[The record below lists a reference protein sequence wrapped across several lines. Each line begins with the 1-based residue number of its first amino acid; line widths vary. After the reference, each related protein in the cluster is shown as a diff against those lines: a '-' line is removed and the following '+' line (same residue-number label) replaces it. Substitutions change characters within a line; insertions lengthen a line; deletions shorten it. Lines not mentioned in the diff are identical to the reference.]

1 MGRTTNVGPTLE
13 TPPQAEP
20 TSTDD
25 VRTPPDPPGRAHGPF
40 ERITVNLTV
49 KSSQAL
55 EEAVE
60 LTDDTKTD
68 TINKALQL
76 WSHLQALI
84 DRGGAVYFREPNGDL
99 ERIRFF

>member
-1 MGRTTNVGPTLE
+1 MIDA
-13 TPPQAEP
+13 PPQAEQP

-25 VRTPPDPPGRAHGPF
+25 ARTPPEPPARGHGPF
-40 ERITVNLTV
+40 ERITVNLTG

-55 EEAVE
+55 DDAVE
-60 LTDDTKTD
+60 VTGDTKTD

-76 WSHLQALI
+76 WSHLQTLI